1 MTSTKIKMF
10 FREEV
15 LDETPRLLSLLNK
28 PSELHK
34 LCKIMHSNLEH
45 YHQTELD
52 FAESGVLQT
61 ATTFIV
67 NQDISL
73 NKCMMLL
80 CLKNEGTMGFSNG
93 DEIKLKSG
101 HLYSFANYC
110 PSFVIKPQNSS
121 FSYIMFKSP
130 VK

>member
-1 MTSTKIKMF
+1 MTSTKMF
-10 FREEV
+10 VRSEV
-15 LDETPRLLSLLNK
+15 LHETPRLLNLLNK

-45 YHQTELD
+45 HHQTELD

-73 NKCMMLL
+73 NKCMVLL
-80 CLKNEGTMGFSNG
+80 CLKNEGVMVFSNG

-101 HLYSFANYC
+101 HLYSFANYPC
-110 PSFVIKPQNSS
+110 SFVIKPQNSS
-121 FSYIMFKSP
+121 LSYILFKSP